1 MTQPFQFPNGQLAY
15 NADDLIA
22 LCQQFPD
29 DGTNYLVRE
38 DLEKWLAY
46 IGKNEIAQCA
56 TSARQTGFT
65 DRQKLENFL
74 HKCHSLSSPQIPEV
88 ATIEKMVSEKKE
100 TKEKTSQSVVIENK
114 VNTPVENIQPLKV
127 IKKTSEN
134 KSLAEKPNLEPPAK
148 TQTKI
153 PITSSN
159 VREEK
164 PSFFQLVAG
173 LVINVLYRDRN

>member
-65 DRQKLENFL
+65 DRQKLEDFL

-88 ATIEKMVSEKKE
+88 ATMEKMVSEKE
-100 TKEKTSQSVVIENK
+100 TKEKISQSVVIENK
-114 VNTPVENIQPLKV
+114 INTPLETIQPLKI
-127 IKKTSEN
+127 IKKTSES
-134 KSLAEKPNLEPPAK
+134 KSLTEKPKLEFPAK
-148 TQTKI
+148 TKIKI
-153 PITSSN
+153 PTTSSN
-159 VREEK
+159 IREEK

-173 LVINVLYRDRN
+173 LVINVLYRDKN